1 MPFAVV
7 RTSQA
12 RAAVDARMTG
22 KDREA
27 YRAAV
32 EQLEGEGCR
41 AGGYRLRGAD
51 SDDYPLCCKHLRGA
65 WRMFTAYV
73 DDGRIVIVAID
84 RHTPRNN
91 PAETLSALLPKA
103 SPQSDGAATT
113 NRRAAT
119 TRHPH
124 QRWETSYAN
133 SSTRSSDDLKGAYKR
148 VQSPSRP
155 GSSSQP
161 ASVDA
166 RRWRSSS
173 TASAVTRTTPR
184 QARTPLT
191 TPSTPRSALILT
203 RFC

>member
-91 PAETLSALLPKA
+91 PRRDAL
-103 SPQSDGAATT
+103 
-113 NRRAAT
+113 
-119 TRHPH
+119 
-124 QRWETSYAN
+124 
-133 SSTRSSDDLKGAYKR
+133 
-148 VQSPSRP
+148 SPSPKSLATVGRRRDDKP
-155 GSSSQP
+155 PCCDDP
-161 ASVDA
+161 ASAPEMGDEL
-166 RRWRSSS
+166 REFLDS
-173 TASAVTRTTPR
+173 
-184 QARTPLT
+184 L
-191 TPSTPRSALILT
+191 L
-203 RFC
+203 